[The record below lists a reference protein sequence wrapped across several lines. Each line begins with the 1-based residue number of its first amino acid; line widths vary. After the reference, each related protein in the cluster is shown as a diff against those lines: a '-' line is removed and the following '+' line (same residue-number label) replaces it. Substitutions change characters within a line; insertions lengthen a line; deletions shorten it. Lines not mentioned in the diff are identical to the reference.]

1 MVTCISQLAE
11 ETGAL
16 LIKHQLKVVTVESC
30 TGGYIAQAI
39 TSVAGSSNWFERGVV
54 TYSNE
59 AKQELVKVKPE
70 TLSNHGAVS
79 QEVVR
84 EMAVGGIA
92 FSHANIAVA
101 VTGIAGPGG
110 GTDSKPVGT
119 VWLGWADDCGNA
131 MEKICQF
138 DGDRS
143 SVRKLTVKAALSGIA
158 EFVSTRG

>member
-1 MVTCISQLAE
+1 MVTCILQLAK

-16 LIKHQLKVVTVESC
+16 LLEHQLKVVTVESC

-39 TSVAGSSNWFERGVV
+39 TSVAGSSNWFERGFV

-59 AKQELVKVKPE
+59 AKQELVDVQPE
-70 TLSNHGAVS
+70 TLRSHGAVS
-79 QEVVR
+79 REVVR
-84 EMAVGGIA
+84 EMAAGGLTA
-92 FSHANIAVA
+92 SHANLAVA
-101 VTGIAGPGG
+101 VTGIAGPDG

-131 MEKICQF
+131 VERLCQF

-143 SVRKLTVKAALSGIA
+143 DVRKLTVKVALGGIA
-158 EFVSTRG
+158 EFLNKRG